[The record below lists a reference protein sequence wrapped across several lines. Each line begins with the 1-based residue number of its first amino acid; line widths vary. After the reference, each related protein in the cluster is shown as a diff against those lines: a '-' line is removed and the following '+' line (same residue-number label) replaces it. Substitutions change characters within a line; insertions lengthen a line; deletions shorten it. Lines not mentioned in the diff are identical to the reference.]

1 MSPKRPDYPRDEQ
14 LEAILAKELGR
25 QRDKLEMI
33 ASENFVSEHVL
44 RITASVFTNKY
55 AEGYPD
61 QRYYGGCEFADE
73 LEILTQARA
82 RKLFG
87 AEHANVQPHCGS
99 SANMAALL
107 AVMKPGDNFL
117 GMNIAHGGHLTHGAP
132 VSFSGRVFKAHYY
145 GVRED
150 TELIDY
156 DHVIRLAEELKP
168 KLIMCG
174 ASSYPRIIDFEKFRE
189 AADRAGAVLVTD
201 MAHFSGMVAAG
212 LYPSPVPIS
221 EIVTSTTHKTLRG
234 PRGGLIL
241 SKRTFAKR
249 VDDEVFPGIQGG
261 PLLHVV
267 AAKALALAEALEPDF
282 IDYQR
287 QLLKNCARLAARL
300 IDAGFRL
307 VSGGTDTHL
316 VLIDLRNKN
325 LNGRQAEEA
334 LDKAGI
340 TANKNTIPFDKERFT
355 VTSGLRLGTAAL
367 TTRGLVESEMD
378 EVADF
383 VSTALHNFE
392 DDSKLKKIRERV
404 ASFSKKFPL
413 YPGLDF

>member
-1 MSPKRPDYPRDEQ
+1 MSSKSPNYSPDVQ
-14 LEAILAKELGR
+14 LETILAKELGR

-33 ASENFVSEHVL
+33 ASENFVSEHIL
-44 RITASVFTNKY
+44 RVTASVFTNKY

-99 SANMAALL
+99 SANMAAFF
-107 AVMKPGDNFL
+107 AAMKPGDPFL

-145 GVRED
+145 GVKKD

-156 DHVIRLAEELKP
+156 DEVMRLAEEIKP
-168 KLIMCG
+168 KVIVCG
-174 ASSYPRIIDFEKFRE
+174 ASSYPRVIDFERFRQ
-189 AADRAGAVLVTD
+189 AADRAGAALVTD
-201 MAHFSGMVAAG
+201 MAHFAGMVAAG
-212 LYPSPVPIS
+212 LYPSPVPFS
-221 EIVTSTTHKTLRG
+221 EIVTTTTHKTLRG

-241 SKRTFAKR
+241 SKRTYAKA

-261 PLLHVV
+261 PLMHVI

-287 QLLKNCARLAARL
+287 QILKNASRLATRL
-300 IDAGFRL
+300 VDAGFRL

-325 LNGRQAEEA
+325 ITGRQAETA

-367 TTRGLVESEMD
+367 TTRGLIESDMD
-378 EVADF
+378 EVAEF
-383 VSTALHNFE
+383 VATSLHNCE
-392 DDSKLKKIRERV
+392 DDSQLKKIRERV
-404 ASFSKKFPL
+404 VSFSRKFPL

>member
-1 MSPKRPDYPRDEQ
+1 MPASTRDYPADAQ
-14 LEAILAKELGR
+14 LESILAKELGR
-25 QRDKLEMI
+25 QRDRLEMI

-44 RITASVFTNKY
+44 RVTASVFTNKY

-61 QRYYGGCEFADE
+61 RRFYGGCEYADE
-73 LEILTQARA
+73 LEILAQGRA

-99 SANMAALL
+99 TANMAAFF
-107 AVMKPGDNFL
+107 AAMKPGDLFL
-117 GMNIAHGGHLTHGAP
+117 GMNLSHGGHLTHGAS
-132 VSFSGRVFKAHYY
+132 VSFSGRVFSARFY

-150 TELIDY
+150 TEIIDY
-156 DHVIRLAEELKP
+156 DEVASLAERLKP
-168 KLIMCG
+168 KVIVAG
-174 ASSYPRIIDFEKFRE
+174 ASSYPRIIDFERFRE
-189 AADRAGAVLVTD
+189 AADRAGAALIVD
-201 MAHFSGMVAAG
+201 MAHYAGMVAAG
-212 LYPSPVPIS
+212 LYPSPVPLA
-221 EIVTSTTHKTLRG
+221 EIVTTTTHKTLRG
-234 PRGGLIL
+234 PRGGMIL
-241 SKRTFAKR
+241 CRRSYAKA
-249 VDDEVFPGIQGG
+249 VDDEIFPGIQGG
-261 PLLHVV
+261 PLMHVI
-267 AAKALALAEALEPDF
+267 AAKALALGEALEPDF

-287 QLLKNCARLAARL
+287 QLLKNASRLAARL

-307 VSGGTDTHL
+307 VSGGTDIHL

-325 LNGRQAEEA
+325 ITGSQAEIA

-340 TANKNTIPFDKERFT
+340 TANKNTIPFDKRSFS

-367 TTRGLVESEMD
+367 TTRGLNESDMD

-383 VSTALHNFE
+383 VCTALHNVD

-404 ASFSKKFPL
+404 AAFLRKFPL